1 MTRRVVVTGV
11 GMVTPLHPTTE
22 GSWEALVAGQSGVGY
37 VSRYELGEDFP
48 VRIAAEVKGFDPLL
62 YIDKKDLRKM
72 DLFIQYAVAAAE
84 QALEMARYRVRPEE
98 ADRVAVVI
106 GSGIGGFPMIEE
118 MHKTL
123 LEKGP
128 RRIWPAFI
136 PAVIVNM
143 AAGVIS
149 IRTGAKGPNVAPC
162 TACSTGAHA
171 IGDAFKLIQRGTADV
186 AIAGGAEAA
195 ITPLAIAGFA
205 AMHALS
211 TRNDAPE
218 KASRPFDAQRDGF
231 VMGEGAGILIL
242 ESLEHAL
249 DRGAD
254 ILCEVVGY
262 GLNSDAYHITAPC
275 ADGDGAIR
283 VMRMALQD
291 ARMAPEE
298 VDYINAHGTS
308 TPLNDK
314 IETLAIKA
322 VFGEHAR
329 RLAISSTKSMMGHLL
344 GAAGGVEAAVCVLAI
359 RHGVIPPTINYEYP
373 DPECDLDYVPNQARR
388 QPVRVAMTNS
398 FGFGGTNA
406 CLIFKRYED

>member
-1 MTRRVVVTGV
+1 MARRVVVTGV

-22 GSWEALVAGQSGVGY
+22 GSWEALVAGRSGVGY
-37 VSRYELGEDFP
+37 VTRYELSEDFP
-48 VRIAAEVKGFDPLL
+48 VRIAAEVKGFDPLP
-62 YIDKKDLRKM
+62 YIDRKDLRKM
-72 DLFIQYAVAAAE
+72 DLFIQYAVAATE

-128 RRIWPAFI
+128 RRVWPAFI

-171 IGDAFKLIQRGTADV
+171 IGDAFKLIQRGAADV
-186 AIAGGAEAA
+186 AIAGGTEAA

-254 ILCEVVGY
+254 ILCEIVGY

-283 VMRMALQD
+283 VMRMALED
-291 ARMAPEE
+291 ARMTPEE

-322 VFGEHAR
+322 VFGDHAR

-388 QPVRVAMTNS
+388 QDVRVAMTNS